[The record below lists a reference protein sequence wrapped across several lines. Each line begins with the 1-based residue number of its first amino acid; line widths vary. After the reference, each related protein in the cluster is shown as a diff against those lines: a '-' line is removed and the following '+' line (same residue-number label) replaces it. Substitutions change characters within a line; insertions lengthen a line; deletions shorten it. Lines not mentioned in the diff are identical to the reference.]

1 LGYFTDRNPGFSL
14 VKLLKKHTKSIT
26 VLTVIFAL
34 TSCDQPE
41 GIVDPVPT
49 LVEDGNELLLNGD
62 TAAAYSKFEEAL
74 AHNPSYIPALKGLA
88 SIEEKLHNLTAS
100 ASYYDRI
107 LSAQTDNADALE
119 KKTRAMTRM
128 FRVAEASEVSERFL
142 RLYPENTSALVSRA
156 TSLFWLGETDEA
168 KTLASTAL
176 KKDPSDV
183 EALLLSIAMSVEQ
196 QQIDKAIS
204 YVDQAIALVPNTPKW
219 HMLKIDIL
227 RGMESVDETMQAFQ
241 ALVTAFPEER
251 HFRRA
256 FAAFLIEHDKH
267 EEAENALQ
275 EMAIELAT
283 IDPAKLDLI
292 DYYYVVANAKEKATN
307 YLNESE
313 NAADLKVQFANR
325 LIDQNTYDDARA
337 LLQEVL
343 QDASDEESV
352 IKAKTALARLELKS
366 RKFREA
372 SELLEEILIKYP
384 DDHDAL
390 LLRANMRMDNND
402 LRNALA
408 DLLTLQQNYPES
420 LQGAL
425 ALARNYELRE
435 LTGGAT
441 AQYKLA
447 YELSDNAPAEGLLYA
462 DFLIRNRKMVEADKL
477 VTELAVRYPEN
488 SAILLK
494 LSDVKVGRGDWVTA
508 DAVADT
514 IIKQSEGKGFLAGAR
529 SGEPIESSLFNTDF
543 HTLDGT
549 AAESASFYDDPT
561 LLRLTNIYNG
571 AGKREKAYDLL
582 NQVVAKQETNIFAQ
596 IILAQMQVAD
606 GRAYDGETVADLVV
620 KSETSNTRIYLSA
633 ISLFL
638 EIEDFRT
645 AKRILDAGLK
655 HAAGQ
660 VAVRLRLA
668 EYYFLT
674 DNIDSAIGTY
684 ENLNAALP
692 NSDIIA
698 NNLAGVL
705 LEYRDTPA
713 AYARAAALTERFSDS
728 ENIHFLDT
736 YGWALFKNGQE
747 TEAIEVLNR
756 ASTLGTIS
764 QVHYHLA
771 TIHNYLG
778 DETETLRHIAVA
790 RSVLSGDQKDLK
802 DKIDKLANEC
812 CTP

>member
-1 LGYFTDRNPGFSL
+1 VLSIFF
-14 VKLLKKHTKSIT
+14 LL
-26 VLTVIFAL
+26 A
-34 TSCDQPE
+34 SCDQPD
-41 GIVDPVPT
+41 GIVDPVPS
-49 LVEDGNELLLNGD
+49 LVDDGNELLLNGD
-62 TAAAYSKFEEAL
+62 TIAAYSKFEEAL
-74 AHNPSYIPALKGLA
+74 THNPNHVPALKGLA
-88 SIEEKLHNLTAS
+88 TIEEKLENLA
-100 ASYYDRI
+100 AAARYYDRI
-107 LSAQTDNADALE
+107 LSVQTGNTDALE
-119 KKTRAMTRM
+119 KKTSAMTRM
-128 FRVAEASEVSERFL
+128 FRVAEASEISERFL
-142 RLYPENTSALVSRA
+142 RLHPENTSALVSRA

-168 KTLASTAL
+168 KALVTDAL
-176 KKDPSDV
+176 KKDPSNL
-183 EALLLSIAMSVEQ
+183 EALMLSIAISIEQ

-204 YVDQAIALVPNTPKW
+204 YVDQSIALAPNIPEW

-227 RGMESVDETMQAFQ
+227 RRMESVDETIQAFQ

-251 HFRRA
+251 HFPRA
-256 FAAFLIEHDKH
+256 FAAFLIEHDKLD
-267 EEAENALQ
+267 EAETVLE
-275 EMAIELAT
+275 EMAIEFAT
-283 IDPAKLDLI
+283 IDTAKLDLI
-292 DYYYVVANAKEKATN
+292 HYYHAAANAKEKAIG

-313 NAADLKVQFANR
+313 NAADLKVQLANR
-325 LIDQNTYDDARA
+325 LTDRNTYDDARA
-337 LLQEVL
+337 LLQEVI
-343 QDASDEESV
+343 QDESDEEHV
-352 IKAKTALARLELKS
+352 IKAKNTLARLELNN
-366 RKFREA
+366 RQFREA
-372 SELLEEILIKYP
+372 AELLEEILIKYP

-390 LLRANMRMDNND
+390 LLRANMRMDSND
-402 LRNALA
+402 TQNALA

-435 LTGGAT
+435 LTAGAT

-447 YELSDNAPAEGLLYA
+447 YELSDKASAEGLLYA
-462 DFLIRNRKMVEADKL
+462 DFLIRNRKMLEADK
-477 VTELAVRYPEN
+477 VATELAVRYPEN
-488 SAILLK
+488 NAILLK

-508 DAVADT
+508 DAIADT
-514 IIKQSEGKGFLAGAR
+514 IVRQSEGKGFVAGAR
-529 SGEPIESSLFNTDF
+529 SGKPIENKLFNTDF
-543 HTLDGT
+543 HLLTGFG
-549 AAESASFYDDPT
+549 AKSADLFDDPT

-571 AGKREKAYDLL
+571 AGKREKAYDIL
-582 NQVVAKQETNIFAQ
+582 NHIVAKQETNIFAQ

-620 KSETSNTRIYLSA
+620 RSGTPNTRIYLSA

-638 EIEDFRT
+638 EVEDYPT
-645 AKRILDAGLK
+645 TKRILDAGLK
-655 HAAGQ
+655 HAVGQ

-674 DNIDSAIGTY
+674 DNIDSAITTY

-728 ENIHFLDT
+728 DNIHFLDT

-747 TEAIEVLNR
+747 TGAVEILNR
-756 ASTLGTIS
+756 AAELGTIS

-771 TIHNYLG
+771 IIHSYRG

-790 RSVLSGDQKDLK
+790 RSALSEDQQDLK
-802 DKIDKLANEC
+802 DKIDKLANDC
-812 CTP
+812 CAP